1 VIALEVADLVLIAS
15 RTLGLD
21 TGQTLDLVDVAA
33 AENALAAARPGAESA
48 DPALGAAALL
58 HALARQRP
66 LRRGNQQVALAAML
80 QFLAINGWD
89 MDPDPPGPIAAMVAG
104 LAAGTA
110 GTEDAAALLGPR
122 LRPSNQ
128 RTKEAPMRTG
138 KFRPRP
144 ALSLA
149 ARTKHALLDPRRTR
163 VHPRGFTDRHK
174 QAVDLAI
181 EQARQLGHDYLG
193 TEHLLLG
200 LLAAGD
206 GVAVQVLESMGISPE
221 EVRHRIEGVVGRG
234 HGPGT
239 RAARILPTP
248 QARMVLGLTMR
259 EALALGHNDI
269 GTGHLLLALLRE
281 GHGIAAQVLT
291 ALGADYD
298 RVRQHVLD
306 LIASVDEQAGPQTR
320 LVRMAIPADLA
331 NNSPACGGKEKP
343 RLTPKTWRPSRPCGT
358 GKISY
363 GLTSSAWSGGGRQ
376 ESTSRPSSPR
386 TSVCTANSTG
396 CAACSASTA
405 SSRTTA
411 PLRPPDSGVQRIA
424 GRSWSARCS
433 ASHGPVGLP
442 GVRATSSGV
451 PSATM
456 RPPSGPPPGPMSM
469 R

>member
-1 VIALEVADLVLIAS
+1 MIALEVADLVLIAS

-66 LRRGNQQVALAAML
+66 LRPGNQQVALAAML

-89 MDPDPPGPIAAMVAG
+89 MDPDPPGPVAAMVAG
-104 LAAGTA
+104 LAAGSA

-122 LRPSNQ
+122 LRPSYQ

-206 GVAVQVLESMGISPE
+206 SVAVQVLESMGISPE

-248 QARMVLGLTMR
+248 QARRVLGLTMR

-331 NNSPACGGKEKP
+331 DAVEQLARVRRQRKAALDAEDLEAIAALRDREDQLRADKL
-343 RLTPKTWRPSRPCGT
+343 RLERRWAAGVDVQAVVAENERVHRELDRMRGLLREHGIEPDDGT
-358 GKISY
+358 
-363 GLTSSAWSGGGRQ
+363 AQ
-376 ESTSRPSSPR
+376 
-386 TSVCTANSTG
+386 TA
-396 CAACSASTA
+396 
-405 SSRTTA
+405 
-411 PLRPPDSGVQRIA
+411 
-424 GRSWSARCS
+424 
-433 ASHGPVGLP
+433 
-442 GVRATSSGV
+442 
-451 PSATM
+451 
-456 RPPSGPPPGPMSM
+456 
-469 R
+469 